1 MNKSEKENRK
11 NRSWFAE
18 HIETLVPLAFLIV
31 FLAAFLILISQR
43 TQKAAIGSIQLI
55 VNKSLPYIL
64 AGMGTLFVTAMGGTD
79 ITHGALIAFVFS
91 VTVTVGN
98 AIGGVFGILAG
109 LLCGALSGLILGY
122 INARCKVPSF
132 MVSLGLLVFFRALA
146 TMVGGT
152 TYINLPAYVKFFGNY
167 YVSVPIVVIL
177 YLVLRYVF
185 HSTPFGHY
193 VRAIG
198 ENENAVKF
206 SGVNVDRVK
215 ILAFTISG
223 LMTAT
228 AGILELGTKSTLL
241 PLTTGLGFEMS
252 VLIAMFIGGNP
263 VRGGYGCKIYMV
275 VIGAF
280 TVAIMENVLGS
291 LLLLDTYYVQL
302 IKGVLLIGM
311 LFLASVLKRTTS
323 KKVAEAN

>member
-1 MNKSEKENRK
+1 MSKSDKENK
-11 NRSWFAE
+11 KSRSWFAE
-18 HIETLVPLAFLIV
+18 HVETIVPLAFLIV
-31 FLAAFLILISQR
+31 FLAAFVILISQR
-43 TQKAAIGSIQLI
+43 TSKAAIGSVQLI
-55 VNKSLPYIL
+55 INKSLPYIL

-98 AIGGVFGILAG
+98 AIGGVFGIVAG
-109 LLCGALSGLILGY
+109 LLCGVLSGFILGY
-122 INARCKVPSF
+122 INAKRKVPSF

-152 TYINLPAYVKFFGNY
+152 TYINLPSYVKLFGNY
-167 YVSVPIVVIL
+167 YISIPVVVVL

-193 VRAIG
+193 VRSIG

-215 ILAFTISG
+215 IAAFTISG
-223 LMTAT
+223 LMTAV

-263 VRGGYGCKIYMV
+263 VRGGYGCRIYMV

-302 IKGVLLIGM
+302 IKGILLIGM

-323 KKVAEAN
+323 RKVVEAN

>member
-1 MNKSEKENRK
+1 MSRKDKENKKLVVRI
-11 NRSWFAE
+11 AE
-18 HIETLVPLAFLIV
+18 HIETIVPLVFLIAFLT
-31 FLAAFLILISQR
+31 AFLILISQR
-43 TQKAAIGSIQLI
+43 TPKAALGSVQLI
-55 VNKSLPYIL
+55 INKSLPYIL

-91 VTVTVGN
+91 MTVTVGN
-98 AIGGVFGILAG
+98 ATCGVFGILVG
-109 LLCGALSGLILGY
+109 LLSGVLSGLILGY
-122 INARCKVPSF
+122 INAKCKVPSF

-152 TYINLPAYVKFFGNY
+152 TYINMPDFVKIFGKY
-167 YVSVPIVVIL
+167 SVSIPIVIVL
-177 YLVLRYVF
+177 YAVFHYVF

-193 VRAIG
+193 VRSIG
-198 ENENAVKF
+198 ENENSVKF

-215 ILAFTISG
+215 IIAFVVSG
-223 LMTAT
+223 FLTAA
-228 AGILELGTKSTLL
+228 AGILELGTKYTLL

-263 VRGGYGCKIYMV
+263 VRGGYGCKLYMV

-302 IKGVLLIGM
+302 IKGILLIGM
-311 LFLASVLKRTTS
+311 LFLASALKRKTT
-323 KKVAEAN
+323 KNLVEAN